1 MYGKSQDAD
10 PAAGAWGGIWGYR
23 LMTRRAHGSRQS
35 VIDEVGG
42 LMRVHDGC
50 PHLLRMELTW

>member
-35 VIDEVGG
+35 VIDEVAE
-42 LMRVHDGC
+42 DGIDVVK
-50 PHLLRMELTW
+50 LAVD